1 MSDGLVI
8 HGLDE
13 LRRALLQL
21 PAELVREA
29 GPIVAAPA
37 EYLASLV
44 RSEYS
49 AHQKTGN
56 LLRHLTIEVSTD
68 AVSASARVKN
78 TARHA
83 KIFEIGTV
91 KRNYNGANRGTMP
104 AARSFIPTAI
114 IRRRVMVEALV
125 ELVERAGLTVT

>member
-1 MSDGLVI
+1 MKLTI
-8 HGLDE
+8 TGLDE
-13 LRRALLQL
+13 LRRALLTL

-44 RSEYS
+44 RSEYA

-56 LLRHLTIEVSTD
+56 LLRHLRVDISTT
-68 AVSASARVKN
+68 AVSASARVSN
-78 TARHA
+78 NAFHA
-83 KIFEIGTV
+83 QIFERGTV